1 MNFFSAKNSRIT
13 VVALLGIA
21 VCSILGIAFGVE
33 VGRRESITREIG
45 GRGFGQVADL
55 RGEPILLAK
64 DVSEVGQYGGGS
76 DGLEAF
82 PQSQGSKGVG
92 RSGTQL
98 GAQAG
103 ALAGEIEQRGNTS
116 AKGGEGGGSE
126 IGVELPSTSQ
136 AAATEVESADK
147 DDEFYEDELYKELEV
162 FTSVI
167 AIVQRDYVQKVP
179 GKKLVEGA
187 IRGMLSSLDPHS
199 GYLDADFF
207 QDLQSQTKGEFGGL
221 GVEITVKDGSLV
233 VVAPM
238 EGSPAEKAGLKAGD
252 QIIKIGAESTKQFSI
267 IDAVKRL
274 RGPRGSEVRLSV
286 LRQGV
291 AEPVELVIVRD
302 NIALKS
308 VRSRYLGEGYGYVR
322 VTQFAEK
329 TTEDLKK
336 ALETFREQSEGAQIK
351 GVVLDLRNNPGGLL
365 SQAVSVGDLFLD
377 DGIIVY
383 TDGRVEGQK
392 QKFYAHPRGTEPKYP
407 MIVMVNGGSASASEI
422 VAGSLKE
429 AGRALVLGS
438 QTFGKGSVQTITPLE
453 NGGAVT
459 LTTALYYTRSG
470 RSLQALGVSP
480 DIAIDAAGTVIKS
493 MGGVEADGV
502 KSGAGEGPAREGEK
516 AEGAVAGE
524 PEEPRRERE
533 LPNIDE
539 ANQEESVREGDL
551 PGAIRNPDLKLP
563 EGGAQGQEPKDAV
576 SSRNGEGRK
585 LPLLGKNAGEKEPSI
600 NYERDDIATIFSRD
614 PQFEKAYGILRS
626 YGEFN

>member
-1 MNFFSAKNSRIT
+1 MSCSDKVNFFGVKVNFSPLRKSRKRFL
-13 VVALLGIA
+13 ALLG
-21 VCSILGIAFGVE
+21 VVGWSLFGVAFGVE
-33 VGRRESITREIG
+33 VGRRESLSNGQDEIS
-45 GRGFGQVADL
+45 FGQLADL
-55 RGEPILLAK
+55 RGKPIPSAEDKSENYQDKQGVHSIEPSLDSVDSHIGEQSGK
-64 DVSEVGQYGGGS
+64 DEWIGH
-76 DGLEAF
+76 
-82 PQSQGSKGVG
+82 
-92 RSGTQL
+92 
-98 GAQAG
+98 
-103 ALAGEIEQRGNTS
+103 TS
-116 AKGGEGGGSE
+116 AKGVESGNAGGDSDK
-126 IGVELPSTSQ
+126 PTHSQ
-136 AAATEVESADK
+136 ASATEVDVSESD
-147 DDEFYEDELYKELEV
+147 DELYKELEV

-167 AIVQRDYVQKVP
+167 AIVQRDYVQRVA

-238 EGSPAEKAGLKAGD
+238 EGSPAERAGLKAGD
-252 QIIKIGAESTKQFSI
+252 QIVRIGVESTKQFSI

-286 LRQGV
+286 LRQGM
-291 AEPVELVIVRD
+291 ADPLELVIVRD

-308 VRSRYLGEGYGYVR
+308 VRGRYFGDGYGYVR
-322 VTQFAEK
+322 VNQFAEK
-329 TTEDLKK
+329 TTDDLKK
-336 ALETFREQSEGAQIK
+336 ALQSFRDQSGGQQIR
-351 GVVLDLRNNPGGLL
+351 GLVLDLRNNPGGLL
-365 SQAVSVGDLFLD
+365 SQAVAVGDLFLE

-480 DIAIDAAGTVIKS
+480 DIAIDAAGAVITTPEDSKGEAPS
-493 MGGVEADGV
+493 KGGNGEIQEGSKPEVTGAESVDGALNQRLQPV
-502 KSGAGEGPAREGEK
+502 
-516 AEGAVAGE
+516 
-524 PEEPRRERE
+524 
-533 LPNIDE
+533 IDD
-539 ANQEESVREGDL
+539 ANQEDPVREGDL
-551 PGAIRNPDLKLP
+551 PGAIKNPDVNLLESSP
-563 EGGAQGQEPKDAV
+563 QGQRAKEAAL
-576 SSRNGEGRK
+576 SGSNEGKK
-585 LPLLGKNAGEKEPSI
+585 LPLLGKNGGSRELSI
-600 NYERDDIATIFSRD
+600 NYEKDEISTILSRD
-614 PQFEKAYGILRS
+614 PQLDKAYGILRS